1 MTVPTEDGYLRLSG
15 PFASGDV
22 LEVRFLPR
30 AIVRTRERGD
40 LRLAALTTAPQR
52 GVLVVGPYV
61 MSVTEEGAPDFFG
74 EPWAGNVVRLDA
86 AAASTTPG
94 RWPRLDTT
102 DEHDGFGE
110 RYPLTLRALASPRSL
125 DQQTE
130 AFWLTFARA

>member
-1 MTVPTEDGYLRLSG
+1 M
-15 PFASGDV
+15 AGDFHRGFETRDAV
-22 LEVRFLPR
+22 NGRDQ
-30 AIVRTRERGD
+30 TRERRD
-40 LRLAALTTAPQR
+40 LPLAALTTAPQR
-52 GVLVVGPYV
+52 GVLEVGPYV

-86 AAASTTPG
+86 AAASTTPS

-102 DEHDGFGE
+102 YEHDGFEG
-110 RYPLTLRALASPRSL
+110 RHPLTLRALASPRSL

>member
-1 MTVPTEDGYLRLSG
+1 MSG
-15 PFASGDV
+15 PFAGGDV

-30 AIVRTRERGD
+30 VIVRTRERRD
-40 LRLAALTTAPQR
+40 LGLAALTTAPQR

-61 MSVTEEGAPDFFG
+61 MSVTEKGAPDFFG
-74 EPWAGNVVRLDA
+74 EPWAGNVVRPDA
-86 AAASTTPG
+86 AAASTTSG

-102 DEHDGFGE
+102 YEHDGFKG